1 MASAMGYVAGEVGK
15 DVVSGYRVVRD
26 TATKTSVNTQLA
38 YTDLVGKSVN
48 GAREYMR
55 ITAKTIGEQK
65 KEVVLTNAIVAGAV
79 KSGFESYGYII
90 NGKPMTHENLSK
102 SIKEIGYSFSMGGA
116 TTGMPILPVIG
127 LGATVDWAKDGGN
140 YEVKKSTGSAV
151 IGSISDNY
159 FRDSITSPIIREIM
173 TNSFEKFYDA
183 YNKEESNE
191 KK

>member
-1 MASAMGYVAGEVGK
+1 MASAIGYVAGEVGK

-79 KSGFESYGYII
+79 KSGFESYDYII
-90 NGKPMTHENLSK
+90 NGKPMTNENLSK
-102 SIKEIGYSFSMGGA
+102 SIKEIGYSFSMGGQLQVCQYFPLL
-116 TTGMPILPVIG
+116 GSERLLIG
-127 LGATVDWAKDGGN
+127 LRMEGN
-140 YEVKKSTGSAV
+140 M
-151 IGSISDNY
+151 
-159 FRDSITSPIIREIM
+159 R
-173 TNSFEKFYDA
+173 
-183 YNKEESNE
+183 
-191 KK
+191 